1 MNKKVRQ
8 HGNTI
13 VESITAADELEKL
26 IKEKE
31 ADGTLKPGTRDHN
44 EAKKTLKDLRASIG
58 LATRRGR

>member
-1 MNKKVRQ
+1 MNKKVRE

-13 VESITAADELEKL
+13 VESITAADELEKI

-31 ADGTLKPGTRDHN
+31 ADGTLKPGTRGYND
-44 EAKKTLKDLRASIG
+44 AKKALKELRASIG